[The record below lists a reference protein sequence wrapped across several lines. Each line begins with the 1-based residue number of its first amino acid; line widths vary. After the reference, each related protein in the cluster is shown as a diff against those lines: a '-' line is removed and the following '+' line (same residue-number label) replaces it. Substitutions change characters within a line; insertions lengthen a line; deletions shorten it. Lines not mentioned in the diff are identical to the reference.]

1 MFQSALEA
9 LHHQKKHTFLL
20 NGFIFH
26 NPQTNRPWD
35 SSDQVR
41 KIAWVPLFK
50 KTGVPYRNLYHT
62 RHTFAS
68 MLTSGGENFTWV
80 SKQMG
85 HETTQ
90 TTARFYVRWLPN
102 PAIAGGYQ
110 PVNNW

>member
-1 MFQSALEA
+1 MIK
-9 LHHQKKHTFLL
+9 KKHTFLL
-20 NGFIFH
+20 KGCIFH
-26 NPQTNRPWD
+26 NPRTKQPWC

-41 KIAWVPLFK
+41 KRAWIPLFQ
-50 KTGVPYRNLYHT
+50 KTNVPYRNLYQT

-68 MLTSGGENFTWV
+68 MMTSGGESFSWV
-80 SKQMG
+80 SRQIG

-102 PAIAGGYQ
+102 PGIPGGYQ